1 MNSVHPTE
9 EARSESPEQRL
20 PATSHGLLQAF
31 AAPQGKVYLLY
42 GDETVFRL
50 SHRVA
55 AQVLGGGASVALVD
69 GANRF
74 DVQAVVRFARER
86 RLDPDALLKRLFI
99 SRGFTC
105 YQMEA
110 AVTER
115 LPAFLQ
121 RTGSRT
127 ALIFGL
133 LDTFYDEQASLR
145 DVQSILRRIEQAL
158 LDMKERGVS
167 ILLAGIEW
175 NVLPAERNQLL
186 DRLKAGMDRVYRLE
200 MQGEESLQLVLER
213 NEEGRGA
220 LRSDQRGEPTYGKNR
235 PDVYEHH

>member
-1 MNSVHPTE
+1 MHMQRSGQAPDHS
-9 EARSESPEQRL
+9 SESRL
-20 PATSHGLLQAF
+20 PATSRGLLQAF

-42 GDETVFRL
+42 GDDTVFRL
-50 SHRVA
+50 SHRVG
-55 AQVLGGGASVALVD
+55 AQVLGQGGSVALVD

-74 DVQAVVRFARER
+74 DVHAIVRFAREQ
-86 RLDPDALLKRLFI
+86 RLDPDALLRRLFI

-115 LPAFLQ
+115 LPSFLE

-133 LDTFYDEQASLR
+133 LDTFYDEQAPLR
-145 DVQSILRRIEQAL
+145 DVESILLRVQRAL

-167 ILLAGIEW
+167 ILLASTEW
-175 NVLPAERNQLL
+175 NVLPAERNLL
-186 DRLKAGMDRVYRLE
+186 LEHLKLGMDRVYRLE
-200 MQGEESLQLVLER
+200 MQGEQSLQLVVER
-213 NEEGRGA
+213 SEEHNA
-220 LRSDQRGEPTYGKNR
+220 LDPSKRGEPRHGKNC